1 MLISSSAPFR
11 RIAALFREN
20 RHLQFGAPLLVFV
33 VGLPFFLK
41 DVFQVRYDYRGQSS
55 AHMDEAEKYGQ
66 KRLAQAEA
74 KRIAEGGDPNEVPE
88 YKLRTIEEEHE
99 IYMKEQYSDTYEM
112 VSKRMVEEEPSIF

>member
-1 MLISSSAPFR
+1 M
-11 RIAALFREN
+11 FREN

-99 IYMKEQYSDTYEM
+99 IYMKEQYNDTYEM
-112 VSKRMVEEEPSIF
+112 VSKRMVEEEPPIF